1 MDTVVYQSFPLLL
14 CFSRISADRFPT
26 EESKR
31 ETRSRQTC
39 CQRHTGSSLYIVQSK
54 ASLLLPFAPG
64 ICYVVSVR
72 FPIPP
77 GSSVNQSF
85 LHFLRQLVYKRG
97 AKFSFQQF
105 QAIRPST
112 LLTCLITQSFIS
124 GEFKIMPKSQV
135 MKISFLPNLIPHL
148 QSFITCDAALTI
160 LMRNKS
166 RFSQPYLLS
175 IPWILPHQAE
185 KTEFNYKKKKKK
197 KPTKKLH
204 AI

>member
-1 MDTVVYQSFPLLL
+1 
-14 CFSRISADRFPT
+14 
-26 EESKR
+26 
-31 ETRSRQTC
+31 
-39 CQRHTGSSLYIVQSK
+39 
-54 ASLLLPFAPG
+54 
-64 ICYVVSVR
+64 
-72 FPIPP
+72 
-77 GSSVNQSF
+77 
-85 LHFLRQLVYKRG
+85 
-97 AKFSFQQF
+97 
-105 QAIRPST
+105 
-112 LLTCLITQSFIS
+112 
-124 GEFKIMPKSQV
+124 MPKSQV

-185 KTEFNYKKKKKK
+185 KTEFNNKKKK